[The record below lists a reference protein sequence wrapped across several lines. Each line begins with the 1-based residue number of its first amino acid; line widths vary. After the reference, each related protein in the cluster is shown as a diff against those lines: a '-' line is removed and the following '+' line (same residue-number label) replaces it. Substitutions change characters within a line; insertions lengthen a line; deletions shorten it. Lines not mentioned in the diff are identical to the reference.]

1 MENRAAE
8 ILNEY
13 DKNKQINLAFTKKLE
28 SFISEILSF
37 NNIHIHTLTSR
48 VKERNSLTNKI
59 IKKENYITVNQ
70 ITDVCGIRIT
80 TYYEDDIPKIS
91 DLIKKNFKIDHDNSV
106 NKKETLNPSTFGY
119 LSQHYVI
126 SFNNDRDK
134 LIEYRRFKDL
144 KAEIQIRSILQ
155 HAWAEIEHDLG
166 YKSKIPDPIRRRFSM
181 LAGLLELAD
190 REFIHIKEDL
200 KQYEYDLPKQMK
212 DNPESVKIDK
222 LSLKQFIM
230 NNIIVKQIEEDFSKT
245 TNIKIYD
252 SNNIDMLV
260 NRLDDINIYTI
271 SDLEEQLINNKKL
284 IAELLVKILMETD
297 TKDIAAGISIYYLF
311 LVLIAK
317 DKDVHEFT
325 RILEKLINMK
335 IDNNYKTFAEDVIS
349 VIHKSAQNV

>member
-1 MENRAAE
+1 MENRATE

-13 DKNKQINLAFTKKLE
+13 DKNKQINIAFTKKLE

-91 DLIKKNFKIDHDNSV
+91 DLIEKNFKIDYDNSV
-106 NKKETLNPSTFGY
+106 NKKESLEPSTFGY

-126 SFNNDRDK
+126 SFNDDRDK
-134 LIEYRRFKDL
+134 LIEYTRFKNL

-190 REFIHIKEDL
+190 REFIHIKKDL

-212 DNPESVKIDK
+212 DSPESVKIDK
-222 LSLKQFIM
+222 LSLKQFII
-230 NNIIVKQIEEDFSKT
+230 NNTTVKQIEEDFSKT
-245 TNIKIYD
+245 TNIKTYD

-260 NRLDDINIYTI
+260 NRLDDIKIYTI

-284 IAELLVKILMETD
+284 IAELLVKVLMGTD
-297 TKDIAAGISIYYLF
+297 TKEIAAGISIYYLF
-311 LVLIAK
+311 LVLVAK
-317 DKDVHEFT
+317 DKDIHELT
-325 RILEKLINMK
+325 SILEKLIGMK
-335 IDNNYKTFAEDVIS
+335 IDGTHETFVEDIIS
-349 VIHKSAQNV
+349 VINKSIQNV